1 MEAIKVMSVRDQVV
15 NILRES
21 ILTNEFKANERL
33 DLDSLSKKMGV
44 SITPIREALQ
54 ILEQEGLIQ
63 MKPRKGAIVCSI
75 DADYVRDYYMVRIAL
90 ECAAAQFA
98 CEGDSDLSE
107 IEASFKQMQEVIQK
121 KDSKN
126 YAQQNY
132 LFHKAIWEA
141 AGSARLENMLK
152 SVWISRSLGVSYDVE
167 ENAQV
172 SFHEHEKILKAILNR
187 DGKLAYDMM
196 RKHLERSMKDVMT
209 HYE

>member
-1 MEAIKVMSVRDQVV
+1 MEAVKVMSVRDQVV

-54 ILEQEGLIQ
+54 ILEHEGLIQ
-63 MKPRKGAIVCSI
+63 MKPRKGVIVCSI

-98 CEGDSDLSE
+98 CEGDNDLSE
-107 IEASFKQMQEVIQK
+107 IEASFKRMQEVIQNK
-121 KDSKN
+121 GSKN

-132 LFHKAIWEA
+132 QFHKAIWEA
-141 AGSARLENMLK
+141 AGSPRLENLLK
-152 SVWISRSLGVSYDVE
+152 SVWISRSLGASHNVE

-172 SFHEHEKILKAILNR
+172 SFKEHEMIAKAILKR